1 LLECIKLTDQQILEE
16 QLNCFREEGL
26 VTPQQILYRATR
38 KMPFLLLQKVS
49 NAQGYTEDLSSD
61 TDELD
66 EKELENEGK
75 HGFPKSAEMP

>member
-1 LLECIKLTDQQILEE
+1 
-16 QLNCFREEGL
+16 
-26 VTPQQILYRATR
+26 
-38 KMPFLLLQKVS
+38 MPFLLLQKVS